1 VDPAVDMTVADGR
14 ALGLAGAPNA
24 RDLGGLVGADG
35 RPVRPGALVR
45 SGALARLTEDDLPVL
60 AELSLTCLVDLRH
73 GTEIAQSPTRQLPEP
88 VPRVLNAPVYDD
100 RHPVFSYVT
109 ALLNG
114 DDLSRYADLAAQ
126 GAPGAMA
133 AIYRWFVT
141 GDDARASFGAACR
154 ALADPANLPALFHC
168 SVGKDRTGWL
178 TAILL
183 TALGV
188 DPEAIRVD
196 YLQTNEATAEAQQR
210 LLELLAERRPGADP
224 EAIQPL
230 LQARPAYLDAAYAE
244 VERQFGSF
252 QAYLRAGLGLDDG
265 TLAAL
270 RTNLLAP

>member
-1 VDPAVDMTVADGR
+1 MDMTVADGR

-24 RDLGGLVGADG
+24 RELGGLAGADG
-35 RPVRPGALVR
+35 RAVRRGALVR

-73 GTEIAQSPTRQLPEP
+73 GTEIAQSPTRRLPKP
-88 VPRVLNAPVYDD
+88 VPRVLHAPVYDD
-100 RHPVFSYVT
+100 RHSVFSYVT

-141 GDDARASFGAACR
+141 GEEARASFAAACR
-154 ALADPANLPALFHC
+154 ALADPANVPALFHC

-188 DPEAIRVD
+188 DDEAIRVD

-224 EAIQPL
+224 EAIRPL
-230 LQARPAYLDAAYAE
+230 LQAWPAYLDAAYAE
-244 VERQFGSF
+244 VARQFGSF
-252 QAYLRAGLGLDDG
+252 QAYLRAGLGLDHQ
-265 TLAAL
+265 TLEAL
-270 RTNLLAP
+270 RTNLLTP